1 MIKIV
6 VPTVIELP
14 SYEEIFKVKGEFVIN
29 HFKDF
34 KSKENHHLDFYW
46 AKDLCIYDLTAGKF
60 LFEKPFT
67 KDNYD
72 EAIRMIIQLSG
83 GEIK

>member
-14 SYEEIFKVKGEFVIN
+14 SYEDIFKCKGEFVTYHIKN
-29 HFKDF
+29 F
-34 KSKENHHLDFYW
+34 KSKENHHIAFYW
-46 AKDLCIYDLTAGKF
+46 AKDLCIYDMTEGKF
-60 LFEKPFT
+60 LLEKPFT

-83 GEIK
+83 GTIK